1 MATDEEYLDNLL
13 KSMTEAELKPVNE
26 EDLAGSAQ
34 SEKESEDD
42 FSFSAENL
50 ADLLDK
56 IEESSEPVIEEIPDK
71 SMTLQ
76 PDFIDMSSAEEV
88 KDENFA
94 DSLNREKEEWDEMLF
109 PEQENAVQDM
119 DVTEM
124 IDHMEEKPDELS
136 EINELLKKADSN
148 AYVETDNEDILALLG
163 SMQEDQGTEKKTES
177 EDNIFWTADDETE
190 TADAE
195 GLEELFR
202 DETSTSSKGK
212 KKKEKDSKKKLF
224 GKKDKK
230 SKSEKI
236 EEENET
242 AVISTEPEEI
252 EEKKDVLKKT
262 GRLAAFWTYI
272 TQEEEDTEEGQSLND
287 SEKESKKEAKEKK
300 KKKDKPAKKKKADKK
315 GNSAEKNAKKQE
327 KKALKE
333 QKKKEKLAGQPKEPD
348 KKILSKRSKI
358 VLVAFCA
365 SLLAAV
371 FALSTFLPDYV
382 DKKEARE
389 AFYTGDYETV
399 YKLLYGKQLNVHD
412 RLIYERVEMVLSLQR
427 KLDAYENNKILGRD
441 TEALIALLEGIER
454 YHELEGAA
462 ELGVQSEVDAIY
474 DRMCGIL
481 MNVYGIAGDEALAII
496 DYDDANY
503 SRSIYNLV
511 SGIGFA
517 GKEEAMQASPEE
529 VMMQDPLPEEEDIL
543 SQND

>member
-13 KSMTEAELKPVNE
+13 KSMTEAEPKPVNE
-26 EDLAGSAQ
+26 EDMAGSAQ

-42 FSFSAENL
+42 FSFSEEDL

-94 DSLNREKEEWDEMLF
+94 DSINRENKEWDEMLF

-163 SMQEDQGTEKKTES
+163 SMQEDQETEIKTES
-177 EDNIFWTADDETE
+177 EDNIFWPADDEKE
-190 TADAE
+190 TADAG

-202 DETSTSSKGK
+202 DETRTSSKGK

-236 EEENET
+236 KEENET
-242 AVISTEPEEI
+242 AAISTESVET
-252 EEKKDVLKKT
+252 EEKDALKKP
-262 GRLAAFWTYI
+262 GRLAAFWAYV
-272 TQEEEDTEEGQSLND
+272 TQEEEDTEESQSLND

-300 KKKDKPAKKKKADKK
+300 KKKDKPAKKKNADKK

-481 MNVYGIAGDEALAII
+481 MNVYGITGDEALAII

>member
-481 MNVYGIAGDEALAII
+481 MNVYGIVGDEALAII

>member
-13 KSMTEAELKPVNE
+13 KSMTEAETKPVNE
-26 EDLAGSAQ
+26 EDTTGSAQ
-34 SEKESEDD
+34 SEKESGDD

-50 ADLLDK
+50 ADLFDK

-76 PDFIDMSSAEEV
+76 PDFIDMSSVEEV
-88 KDENFA
+88 EDANFA
-94 DSLNREKEEWDEMLF
+94 DSINRENKEWDEMLF

-136 EINELLKKADSN
+136 EINELLKKADSS

-163 SMQEDQGTEKKTES
+163 SMQEDQETEIKTES
-177 EDNIFWTADDETE
+177 DDNIFWHADDETE

-236 EEENET
+236 EEGNET
-242 AVISTEPEEI
+242 AVISTESVET
-252 EEKKDVLKKT
+252 EEKDALKKP
-262 GRLAAFWTYI
+262 GRLAAFLAYV
-272 TQEEEDTEEGQSLND
+272 TQEEEDTEESQSLND

-300 KKKDKPAKKKKADKK
+300 KKKDKPTKKKNADKK

-333 QKKKEKLAGQPKEPD
+333 QKKKEKLAGQPKKSD

-389 AFYTGDYETV
+389 ALYTGDYETV

-481 MNVYGIAGDEALAII
+481 MNVYGITADEALAII